1 MSTSKASP
9 TVTHCPTVLVVDDE
23 PDQLGLITEF
33 LNREGC
39 TVIAA
44 ASGEHALA
52 LPLDLPV
59 DLMILDLL
67 LPGVDGWRLAAELRT
82 RFPGCPVAISSVL
95 DAQDYPTADESLP
108 KPVTRAQIAAILARQ
123 ITHRNRR

>member
-1 MSTSKASP
+1 MTTSDAVG
-9 TVTHCPTVLVVDDE
+9 TATRCPTVLVVDDE
-23 PDQLGLITEF
+23 PDQLGLITTF

-44 ASGEHALA
+44 ASGEHALS

-67 LPGVDGWRLAAELRT
+67 LPGVDGWQLAAELKT
-82 RFPGCPVAISSVL
+82 RFPGCPVAITSVL
-95 DAQDYPTADESLP
+95 DVQDYPSAEESLP
-108 KPVTRAQIAAILARQ
+108 KPVTRAQIAAILSRH
-123 ITHRNRR
+123 IPDRTCR